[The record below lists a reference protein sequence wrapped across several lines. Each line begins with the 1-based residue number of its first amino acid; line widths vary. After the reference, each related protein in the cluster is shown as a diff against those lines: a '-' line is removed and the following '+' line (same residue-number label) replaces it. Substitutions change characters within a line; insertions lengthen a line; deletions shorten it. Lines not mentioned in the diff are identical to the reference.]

1 MKKEFKDRLKQAMEF
16 RNVKAVDLCER
27 GNIPKSAMSYYISG
41 RSEPKDERIYIL
53 AKLLD
58 VSEPWLLG
66 YDVPMERETTQKE
79 HDELSALNK
88 RIKKDPDFR
97 RLVIQINH
105 LNQGQLEAINN
116 LLTEFRQKQNPST

>member
-1 MKKEFKDRLKQAMEF
+1 MKKEFKDRLKQAMDF

-41 RSEPKDERIYIL
+41 RSEPKHDRLYII

-58 VSEPWLLG
+58 VSEAWLLG
-66 YDVPMERETTQKE
+66 YDVPMERGTDQREL
-79 HDELSALNK
+79 DELSALNE
-88 RIKKDPDFR
+88 RIKKEPEFR

-105 LNQGQLEAINN
+105 LNPEQLEAVNN
-116 LLTEFRQKQNPST
+116 LLSAFPQ